1 MVIVIVILWGEHW
14 VVSCPVVITSQWEAW
29 WGGPWS
35 PVAGGRGAGQVQG
48 SGGQRASASLLCP
61 EAAEWCLTRLWVLPA
76 HPLASLSEDT
86 VRDPALLSRMLFL
99 RRPGLLAGRAPSS
112 PVPTHL
118 VACPLAL
125 PSGSG
130 SPEGRGG
137 SAGIQG
143 ISDGRRPALLTG
155 RGAREGLR
163 VRAAPRAACQACR
176 SPGRAEPT
184 ALSPASWGGGEQ
196 PAAPSSQLSLC
207 TCPLAVGPGGTGPL
221 LAEGGARLSP
231 PPVATCSPGVT
242 YASSRCVLTRSCV
255 AGTERGPGNRV
266 SSAGAGPVLTAGPG
280 RARDWHGSR

>member
-14 VVSCPVVITSQWEAW
+14 VVSCPAVITSQREAW

-35 PVAGGRGAGQVQG
+35 PVAGSWGGGGGQVQG

-184 ALSPASWGGGEQ
+184 ALSPASWGGGSSPQ
-196 PAAPSSQLSLC
+196 PRAPSFPSA
-207 TCPLAVGPGGTGPL
+207 PAPWPWAPVGPAPCWLRGAPGFPHL
-221 LAEGGARLSP
+221 LL
-231 PPVATCSPGVT
+231 PPVA
-242 YASSRCVLTRSCV
+242 
-255 AGTERGPGNRV
+255 
-266 SSAGAGPVLTAGPG
+266 
-280 RARDWHGSR
+280 RA

>member
-14 VVSCPVVITSQWEAW
+14 VVSCPVVITSQREAW

-35 PVAGGRGAGQVQG
+35 PVAGGGGWAGAGVWG
-48 SGGQRASASLLCP
+48 PAGLRLAALSGGRRVVPHSFVGVASASP
-61 EAAEWCLTRLWVLPA
+61 SF
-76 HPLASLSEDT
+76 PLRGHGEGPCSPFPDAFPPKAWSAG
-86 VRDPALLSRMLFL
+86 RAGPLLSGPHASGGLPTGPSQRVRFPRRQGRERGHPGHLGWSAPCTADWA
-99 RRPGLLAGRAPSS
+99 RRPGGTPSES
-112 PVPTHL
+112 
-118 VACPLAL
+118 C
-125 PSGSG
+125 
-130 SPEGRGG
+130 
-137 SAGIQG
+137 
-143 ISDGRRPALLTG
+143 
-155 RGAREGLR
+155 
-163 VRAAPRAACQACR
+163 
-176 SPGRAEPT
+176 SPGRVPG
-184 ALSPASWGGGEQ
+184 LSFPGEGGAHCPLPRVLGRGEQ

-231 PPVATCSPGVT
+231 LPVATCSPGVT